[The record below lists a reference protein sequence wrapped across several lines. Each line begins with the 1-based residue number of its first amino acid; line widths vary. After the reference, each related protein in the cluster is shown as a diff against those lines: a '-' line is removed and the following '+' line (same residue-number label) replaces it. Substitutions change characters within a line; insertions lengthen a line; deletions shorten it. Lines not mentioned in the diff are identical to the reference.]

1 MIGKSHRSYRIEAQ
15 LGAGGM
21 GVVYKAVD
29 SRLGRTAA
37 IKILSTG
44 TLNAE
49 IERRF
54 VQEAKAASSLNH
66 PNIVTIYDI
75 DTQEIDGQ
83 PVPYIAMEYVAG
95 ETLDHLIGK
104 KGLRIRDVL
113 KYAVQIADALAAAH
127 AAGIVHRDLKPSNV
141 IVTPQGVVKIL
152 DFGLAKLSEPAGTDA
167 YAETMHGEGSPL
179 TEEGTIMGTVAYMS
193 PEQADG
199 KKVDT
204 RSDVFSFGSVLYEMV
219 TGQRAFS
226 GGSKLSSLSAV
237 LYKDPQPASQ
247 TVADIPPELD
257 RIISRCLKKNPERRW
272 QTMADVKV
280 ALEELRDEMDSSNF
294 AVGSPSLEPRNMSP
308 RNVLGGNTSARNTSP
323 RSTSPARL
331 WVGVGLLAGILLG
344 LGLRISYERRY
355 SPPPEPPSYKRLTFR
370 RGDVTSAKF
379 APGDTVVY
387 SAEWDGAPST
397 LFSAQPGNRE
407 AQPLGLPSAR
417 VLAISPRGEMAILL
431 GGEDVGTLARVPYGG
446 GAPREVLEGV
456 SGADWGPDGESL
468 AVVRALGGKFRLEYP
483 IGTVLYETEKRPP
496 QMPRVSTDGKLVAFF
511 DFDVEVGDYALCVV
525 GANHPRQVLSRG
537 WRSIGALNWSPD
549 NHEVWFSGGHPGG
562 DPALYAVTLSGS
574 QRLVSQTGGMIVMQ
588 DVARDGRVLLSTV
601 NSRLGILYLPPKGPA
616 QRDLAWLDS
625 SLLYDLS
632 NDAQSLVFVEL
643 SSGQG
648 RNSAIY
654 LRKTDGSPAIQLG
667 YGNRPSLSPDGKWVA
682 CIHHEAERSTLMLLP
697 TGPGESRFAKIEGM
711 HFDGVEWFP
720 DNKRILFTG
729 NETGHTTR
737 TWMYDPETDKS
748 TPLTPEGTR
757 GMRVSP
763 DGKWF
768 ITMDPHKLL
777 LSPVAGGDSK
787 TIGDLQEGESVVRW
801 SGDGRYLFLQQR
813 EPASIKISRLDV
825 TTHRKEPWLVVKVPE
840 PGAQF
845 FGPLALSADGKA
857 CATTFQRDLAN
868 LFLVRGLK

>member
-1 MIGKSHRSYRIEAQ
+1 MIGKSLRSYRIEAK

-37 IKILSTG
+37 IKILSAG
-44 TLNAE
+44 ALNAE
-49 IERRF
+49 HERRF
-54 VQEAKAASSLNH
+54 IQEAKAASSLNH

-75 DTQEIDGQ
+75 DTQEIDGKRI
-83 PVPYIAMEYVAG
+83 PYIAMEYVAG
-95 ETLDHLIGK
+95 DTLDHLIGR
-104 KGLRIRDVL
+104 KGLRIRDAL
-113 KYAVQIADALAAAH
+113 KYAAQIADALAAAH

-141 IVTPQGVVKIL
+141 IVSPQGVVKIL
-152 DFGLAKLSEPAGTDA
+152 DFGLAKLTEPAGADA

-179 TEEGTIMGTVAYMS
+179 TEEGTILGTVAYMS

-199 KKVDT
+199 KRVDT
-204 RSDVFSFGSVLYEMV
+204 RSDVFSFGSVLYEMT
-219 TGQRAFS
+219 TGQRAFA

-237 LYKDPQPASQ
+237 LYRDPLPASQ
-247 TVADIPPELD
+247 TVADVPPELD
-257 RIISRCLKKNPERRW
+257 RIISRCLKKDPDRRW
-272 QTMADVKV
+272 QTMADLKV
-280 ALEELRDEMDSSNF
+280 ALDELREELDSSNF
-294 AVGSPSLEPRNMSP
+294 ALTAPSTGPSAGSRNMA
-308 RNVLGGNTSARNTSP
+308 RTRTWAGLGM
-323 RSTSPARL
+323 
-331 WVGVGLLAGILLG
+331 LAGILLG

-355 SPPPEPPSYKRLTFR
+355 SPPSEPPSYRRLTFR

-407 AQPLGLPSAR
+407 AQPLALPSAR

-431 GGEDVGTLARVPYGG
+431 GGGDVGTLARVPFGG

-456 SGADWGPDGESL
+456 SGADWGPDEESL
-468 AVVRALGGKFRLEYP
+468 AVVRALAGRFRLEYP

-496 QMPRVSTDGKLVAFF
+496 MMPQVSADGKLVAFF

-525 GANHPRQVLSRG
+525 GPNHPRQVLSRG

-549 NHEVWFSGGHPGG
+549 NREVWFSGGQPGG
-562 DPALYAVTLSGS
+562 DPALYAVTLTGA

-588 DVARDGRVLLSTV
+588 DVDRAGRVLLTTV
-601 NSRLGILYLPPKGPA
+601 NSRLGIHYLPRDGAP
-616 QRDLAWLDS
+616 RDLAWLDS
-625 SLLYDLS
+625 SLMYDLS
-632 NDAQSLVFVEL
+632 NDAQSIVFVEL

-654 LRKTDGSPAIQLG
+654 LRKTDGSPAVQLG

-682 CIHHEAERSTLMLLP
+682 CIHRDAESSALMLLP
-697 TGPGESRFAKIEGM
+697 TGPGESRFPKIKGM

-720 DNKRILFTG
+720 DNRRILFTG
-729 NETGHTTR
+729 NETGHATR
-737 TWMYDPETDKS
+737 TWMYDLETDES
-748 TPLTPEGTR
+748 TPLTPEGAR

-768 ITMDPHKLL
+768 ITVDPHKLL
-777 LSPVAGGDSK
+777 LSPVGGGDSR
-787 TIGDLQEGESVVRW
+787 TIIDLQGESVVRW

-813 EPASIKISRLDV
+813 EPASIKVSRLDI
-825 TTHRKEPWLVVKVPE
+825 TTHRKESWLAVKIPE
-840 PGAQF
+840 AGAQF
-845 FGPLALSADGKA
+845 LGPLALSADGKA
-857 CATTFQRDLAN
+857 YATTFQRDLAN

>member
-1 MIGKSHRSYRIEAQ
+1 
-15 LGAGGM
+15 M

-37 IKILSTG
+37 IKILSTAA
-44 TLNAE
+44 LNADR
-49 IERRF
+49 ERRF
-54 VQEAKAASSLNH
+54 VQEAKTASSLNH

-75 DTQEIDGQ
+75 DTQEVDGQ
-83 PVPYIAMEYVAG
+83 PIQYIAMEYVAG
-95 ETLDHLIGK
+95 DTLDHLIGR

-152 DFGLAKLSEPAGTDA
+152 DFGLAKLSEPAGADA
-167 YAETMHGEGSPL
+167 YAETLHGEGSPL
-179 TEEGTIMGTVAYMS
+179 TEEGTILGTVAYMS

-204 RSDVFSFGSVLYEMV
+204 RSDVFSFGSVLYEMA

-247 TVADIPPELD
+247 AVADVPPELD
-257 RIISRCLKKNPERRW
+257 RIVSRCLKKDPERRW

-280 ALEELRDEMDSSNF
+280 ALEELREEMDFSNF
-294 AVGSPSLEPRNMSP
+294 ALQTPSPGPRKPS
-308 RNVLGGNTSARNTSP
+308 RI
-323 RSTSPARL
+323 RL
-331 WVGVGLLAGILLG
+331 WTGAGLLAGILLG

-355 SPPPEPPSYKRLTFR
+355 SPPPEPPSYRRLTFR

-407 AQPLGLPSAR
+407 AQPLALPSAR

-431 GGEDVGTLARVPYGG
+431 GGEDVGTLARVPFGG

-468 AVVRALGGKFRLEYP
+468 AVVRAVGGKFRLEYP
-483 IGTVLYETEKRPP
+483 IGTVLYETERRPP
-496 QMPRVSTDGKLVAFF
+496 MMPRVSADGKLVAFF
-511 DFDVEVGDYALCVV
+511 DFDVEVGDYALCVI

-549 NHEVWFSGGHPGG
+549 SREVWFSGGQPGA
-562 DPALYAVTLSGS
+562 DPALYAVTLSGT

-588 DVARDGRVLLSTV
+588 DVARDGRVLLTTV
-601 NSRLGILYLPPKGPA
+601 NSRLGIHYLPPNGAP

-625 SLLYDLS
+625 SLMYDLS
-632 NDAQSLVFVEL
+632 DDAQSLVFVEL

-654 LRKTDGSPAIQLG
+654 MRKTDGSPAVQLG
-667 YGNRPSLSPDGKWVA
+667 SGNRPSLSPDGKWVA
-682 CIHHEAERSTLMLLP
+682 CIHHEGGSSSLMLLP
-697 TGPGESRFAKIEGM
+697 TGPGESRFPKIEGM

-720 DNKRILFTG
+720 DNKHILFTG
-729 NETGHTTR
+729 NETGHATR
-737 TWMYDPETDKS
+737 TWMYDLETNQS

-757 GMRVSP
+757 GTRVSP

-768 ITMDPHKLL
+768 ITVDPHKLL
-777 LSPVAGGDSK
+777 LSPVGGGESM
-787 TIGDLQEGESVVRW
+787 TIADLQGESVVRW
-801 SGDGRYLFLQQR
+801 SGDGRYIFLQQR
-813 EPASIKISRLDV
+813 EPASIKISRFEV
-825 TTHRKEPWLVVKVPE
+825 ATHRKEPWLVVKVPE

>member
-1 MIGKSHRSYRIEAQ
+1 MIGKSLRSYRIESM

-37 IKILSTG
+37 IKILSTAA
-44 TLNAE
+44 LNADR
-49 IERRF
+49 ERRF

-75 DTQEIDGQ
+75 DTQEVDGKPIQ
-83 PVPYIAMEYVAG
+83 YIAMEYVAG
-95 ETLDHLIGK
+95 DTLDHLIGR

-152 DFGLAKLSEPAGTDA
+152 DFGLAKLSEPAGADA
-167 YAETMHGEGSPL
+167 YAETLHGEGSPL
-179 TEEGTIMGTVAYMS
+179 TEEGTILGTVAYMS

-204 RSDVFSFGSVLYEMV
+204 RSDVFSFGSVLYEMA
-219 TGQRAFS
+219 TGQRAFA

-247 TVADIPPELD
+247 AVADVPPELD
-257 RIISRCLKKNPERRW
+257 RIISRCLKKDPERRW

-280 ALEELRDEMDSSNF
+280 ALEELREEMDFSNF
-294 AVGSPSLEPRNMSP
+294 ALAGPTSVPRKAS
-308 RNVLGGNTSARNTSP
+308 RI
-323 RSTSPARL
+323 RL
-331 WVGVGLLAGILLG
+331 WTGAGLLAGILLG

-355 SPPPEPPSYKRLTFR
+355 SPPPEPPSYRRLTFR

-407 AQPLGLPSAR
+407 AQPLALPSAR
-417 VLAISPRGEMAILL
+417 VLAISSSGEMAILL
-431 GGEDVGTLARVPYGG
+431 GGEDVGTLARVPFGG

-496 QMPRVSTDGKLVAFF
+496 MMPRVSTDGKLVAFF
-511 DFDVEVGDYALCVV
+511 DFDVEVGDYALCVI
-525 GANHPRQVLSRG
+525 GPNHPRQVLSRG

-549 NHEVWFSGGHPGG
+549 NREVWFSGGQPGG
-562 DPALYAVTLSGS
+562 DPALYAVTLSGA

-588 DVARDGRVLLSTV
+588 DVARDGRVLLTTV
-601 NSRLGILYLPPKGPA
+601 NSRLGIHYLPPNGGA

-625 SLLYDLS
+625 SLMYDLS
-632 NDAQSLVFVEL
+632 NDAQSIVFVEL

-654 LRKTDGSPAIQLG
+654 LRKTDGSPAVQLG
-667 YGNRPSLSPDGKWVA
+667 SGNRPSLSPDGKWVA
-682 CIHHEAERSTLMLLP
+682 CIHHEAGTSSLMLLP
-697 TGPGESRFAKIEGM
+697 TGPGESRFPKIEGM

-720 DNKRILFTG
+720 DNKHILFTG
-729 NETGHTTR
+729 NETGHETR
-737 TWMYDPETDKS
+737 TWMYDLETNQS

-757 GMRVSP
+757 GTRVSP

-768 ITMDPHKLL
+768 ITVDAHKLL
-777 LSPVAGGDSK
+777 LSPVSGGDSK
-787 TIGDLQEGESVVRW
+787 TIADLQGERVVRW

-813 EPASIKISRLDV
+813 EPASIKISRLDM
-825 TTHRKEPWLVVKVPE
+825 TTRRKEPWLIVKVPE

-845 FGPLALSADGKA
+845 LGPLALSADGKA

>member
-1 MIGKSHRSYRIEAQ
+1 MIGKSLRSYRIDSK

-37 IKILSTG
+37 IKILST
-44 TLNAE
+44 NAINPE
-49 IERRF
+49 YNRRF

-66 PNIVTIYDI
+66 PNIVTIYDV
-75 DTQEIDGQ
+75 DTQEIDGK
-83 PVPYIAMEYVAG
+83 PVQYIAMEYVAG
-95 ETLDHLIGK
+95 ETLDRLIGR
-104 KGLRIRDVL
+104 KGLPTRDLL

-141 IVTPQGVVKIL
+141 IVTPQGVAKIL
-152 DFGLAKLSEPAGTDA
+152 DFGLAKFSDQPDSESVSA

-179 TEEGTIMGTVAYMS
+179 TEVGTILGTVAYMS

-199 KKVDT
+199 KKVDA
-204 RSDVFSFGSVLYEMV
+204 RSDIFSFGSVLYEMA

-237 LYKDPQPASQ
+237 MYKDPQPVSQ
-247 TVADIPPELD
+247 TVPELPPELD
-257 RIISRCLKKNPERRW
+257 RIIARCLKKDPERRW

-280 ALEELRDEMDSSNF
+280 ALGELYDEMESSNF
-294 AVGSPSLEPRNMSP
+294 AYTPPAVAVRSMLVPEPLPPEPAPTLP
-308 RNVLGGNTSARNTSP
+308 RAKLLVAGVLLGGV
-323 RSTSPARL
+323 L
-331 WVGVGLLAGILLG
+331 LGVGFRAY
-344 LGLRISYERRY
+344 YEQKFSR
-355 SPPPEPPSYKRLTFR
+355 PPEPPAFQRLTFR

-379 APGDTVVY
+379 APGNTVVY
-387 SAEWDGAPST
+387 SAEWDGASST

-407 AQPLGLPSAR
+407 SQTLSLPTAR
-417 VLAISPRGEMAILL
+417 VLAISQRGEMAILL
-431 GGEDVGTLARVPYGG
+431 GGEDVGTLARVSYGG

-456 SGADWGPDGESL
+456 SGADWAPDGESL
-468 AVVRALGGKFRLEYP
+468 AVIRALGGKFRLEYP
-483 IGTVLYETEKRPP
+483 IGTVLYQNEARPP
-496 QMPRVSTDGKLVAFF
+496 QMPRVSADGKLVAFF
-511 DFDVEVGDYALCVV
+511 DFDAEVGDYSLCVI

-549 NHEVWFSGGHPGG
+549 NREIWFSGGQPGV
-562 DPALYAVTLSGS
+562 DPALYAVTLSGV

-601 NSRLGILYLPPKGPA
+601 NSRLGIEYLPPNGAAP
-616 QRDLAWLDS
+616 RDLAWFDS
-625 SLLYDLS
+625 SLLYELS
-632 NDAQSLVFVEL
+632 NDAQSIVFAEL
-643 SSGQG
+643 SNGQG

-667 YGNRPSLSPDGKWVA
+667 YGYRPSLSPDGKWVA
-682 CIHHEAERSTLMLLP
+682 CIHREAERSSLMLLP
-697 TGPGESRFAKIEGM
+697 TGPGETQFPKIDGI

-729 NETGHTTR
+729 NEAGHPTR
-737 TWMYDPETDKS
+737 TWMFDPETGKAA
-748 TPLTPEGTR
+748 PLTPEGTR
-757 GMRVSP
+757 GTRVSP

-768 ITMDPHKLL
+768 ITVDPHKLL

-787 TIGDLQEGESVVRW
+787 TLVDLQPGESVVRW

-813 EPASIKISRLDV
+813 EPTSIKITRLEV
-825 TTHRKEPWLVVKVPE
+825 ATNRKEPWLVVKVPE

-845 FGPLALSADGKA
+845 FATLSLSADGKA
-857 CATTFQRDLAN
+857 CAATFQRDLAN
-868 LFLVRGLK
+868 LFLVTGLK

>member
-1 MIGKSHRSYRIEAQ
+1 MIGKSLRSYRIDAK
-15 LGAGGM
+15 LGSGGM

-29 SRLGRTAA
+29 TRLGRTAA
-37 IKILSTG
+37 IKILSTAAV
-44 TLNAE
+44 NADR
-49 IERRF
+49 ERRF

-75 DTQEIDGQ
+75 DTQEIDGKPLQ
-83 PVPYIAMEYVAG
+83 YIAMEFVAG
-95 ETLDHLIGK
+95 DTLDHLIGR

-127 AAGIVHRDLKPSNV
+127 TAGIVHRDLKPANV
-141 IVTPQGVVKIL
+141 IVTPQGLVKIL
-152 DFGLAKLSEPAGTDA
+152 DFGLAKLSETGDADA
-167 YAETMHGEGSPL
+167 YAETLHGQGSPL
-179 TEEGTIMGTVAYMS
+179 TEEGTILGTVAYMS

-204 RSDVFSFGSVLYEMV
+204 RSDVFSFGSVLYEMA
-219 TGQRAFS
+219 TGQRAFA

-237 LYKDPQPASQ
+237 LYKDPQPASL
-247 TVADIPPELD
+247 TVPDVPPELD
-257 RIISRCLKKNPERRW
+257 RIIGRCLKKDPERRW

-280 ALEELRDEMDSSNF
+280 ALEELREELDSSNF
-294 AVGSPSLEPRNMSP
+294 ALASPSPGMSSTPRT
-308 RNVLGGNTSARNTSP
+308 RVWG
-323 RSTSPARL
+323 
-331 WVGVGLLAGILLG
+331 GVGLLAGVLLG
-344 LGLRISYERRY
+344 LALGISYEKRFLR
-355 SPPPEPPSYKRLTFR
+355 PAEPASFQRLTFR

-407 AQPLGLPSAR
+407 ARPLALPSAR
-417 VLAISPRGEMAILL
+417 VLAISPHGEMAILL
-431 GGEDVGTLARVPYGG
+431 GGEDVGTLARVPFAG

-456 SGADWGPDGESL
+456 SGADWGPDGDSL
-468 AVVRALGGKFRLEYP
+468 AVVRAVSGKFRLEFP

-496 QMPRVSTDGKLVAFF
+496 MMPRVSADGKLVAFF
-511 DFDVEVGDYALCVV
+511 DFDVEVGDYALCVI
-525 GANHPRQVLSRG
+525 GPNHPRQVLSRG

-549 NHEVWFSGGHPGG
+549 NHEVWFSGGQPGG
-562 DPALYAVTLSGS
+562 DPALYAVTLSGA

-601 NSRLGILYLPPKGPA
+601 NSRLGILYSPPNGGA

-625 SLLYDLS
+625 SLVYDLS

-643 SSGQG
+643 SNGQG

-654 LRKTDGSPAIQLG
+654 IRKTDGSPAISLG
-667 YGNRPSLSPDGKWVA
+667 YGNRPALSPDGKWVA
-682 CIHHEAERSTLMLLP
+682 FIHHEAERSTLMLLP
-697 TGPGESRFAKIEGM
+697 TGAGESRFPKIEGM

-720 DNKRILFTG
+720 DNKRMLFNG
-729 NETGHTTR
+729 NETGHATR
-737 TWMYDPETDKS
+737 TWMYDLEADKS

-757 GMRVSP
+757 GTRVSP

-768 ITMDPHKLL
+768 ITVDTHKLL
-777 LSPVAGGDSK
+777 LSPVGGGDSR
-787 TIGDLQEGESVVRW
+787 TVVDFQPGESVVRW

-813 EPASIKISRLDV
+813 EPSSIKISRLEIA
-825 TTHRKEPWLVVKVPE
+825 TRRREPWLVVKAPE
-840 PGAQF
+840 PGAEF
-845 FGPLALSADGKA
+845 FGPLVLSADGKA

-868 LFLVRGLK
+868 LFLVQGLK

>member
-1 MIGKSHRSYRIEAQ
+1 MIGKSLRSYRIETK

-37 IKILSTG
+37 IKILSTAA
-44 TLNAE
+44 LNADR
-49 IERRF
+49 ERRF

-75 DTQEIDGQ
+75 DTQEVDGKPIQ
-83 PVPYIAMEYVAG
+83 YIAMEYVAG
-95 ETLDHLIGK
+95 DTLDHLIGR

-152 DFGLAKLSEPAGTDA
+152 DFGLAKLSEPAGADA
-167 YAETMHGEGSPL
+167 YAETLHGEGSPL
-179 TEEGTIMGTVAYMS
+179 TEEGTILGTVAYMS

-204 RSDVFSFGSVLYEMV
+204 RSDVFSFGSVLYEMA
-219 TGQRAFS
+219 TGQRAFA

-247 TVADIPPELD
+247 AVADVPPELD
-257 RIISRCLKKNPERRW
+257 RIISRCLKKDPERRW

-280 ALEELRDEMDSSNF
+280 ALEELREEMDFSNF
-294 AVGSPSLEPRNMSP
+294 AL
-308 RNVLGGNTSARNTSP
+308 A
-323 RSTSPARL
+323 SPAARAPHRPSRVRL
-331 WVGVGLLAGILLG
+331 WTGTGLLAGILLG

-355 SPPPEPPSYKRLTFR
+355 SPPPEPPSYRRLTFR

-407 AQPLGLPSAR
+407 AQPLALPSAR
-417 VLAISPRGEMAILL
+417 VLAISPSGEMAILL
-431 GGEDVGTLARVPYGG
+431 GGEDVGTLARVPFGG

-468 AVVRALGGKFRLEYP
+468 AVVRAVGGKFRLEYP

-496 QMPRVSTDGKLVAFF
+496 MMPQVSADGKLVAFF

-525 GANHPRQVLSRG
+525 GPNHPRQVLSRG

-549 NHEVWFSGGHPGG
+549 NHEVWFSGGQPGG
-562 DPALYAVTLSGS
+562 DPALYAVTLSGA

-588 DVARDGRVLLSTV
+588 DVARDGRVLLTTV
-601 NSRLGILYLPPKGPA
+601 NSRLGIHYLPPSGGA

-625 SLLYDLS
+625 SLMYDLS
-632 NDAQSLVFVEL
+632 SDAQSIVFVEL

-654 LRKTDGSPAIQLG
+654 MRKTDGSPAIQLG
-667 YGNRPSLSPDGKWVA
+667 SGNRPSLSPDGKWVA
-682 CIHHEAERSTLMLLP
+682 CIHHEGGSSSLMLLP
-697 TGPGESRFAKIEGM
+697 TGPGESRFPKIEDM

-720 DNKRILFTG
+720 DNKHILFTG
-729 NETGHTTR
+729 NETGHATR
-737 TWMYDPETDKS
+737 TWMYDLETNKS

-757 GMRVSP
+757 GTRVSP

-768 ITMDPHKLL
+768 ITVDPHKLL
-777 LSPVAGGDSK
+777 LSPVGGGDSK
-787 TIGDLQEGESVVRW
+787 TIADLQGESVVRW

-813 EPASIKISRLDV
+813 EPTSIKISRLDV
-825 TTHRKEPWLVVKVPE
+825 TTHQKEPWLVVKVPE

-845 FGPLALSADGKA
+845 LGPLALSADGKA

>member
-1 MIGKSHRSYRIEAQ
+1 MIGKSLRSYRIEAK

-37 IKILSTG
+37 IKILSTAA
-44 TLNAE
+44 LNADR
-49 IERRF
+49 ERRF

-75 DTQEIDGQ
+75 DTQDVDGKPIQ
-83 PVPYIAMEYVAG
+83 YIAMEYVAG
-95 ETLDHLIGK
+95 DTLDHLIGR
-104 KGLRIRDVL
+104 KGLRIREVL

-152 DFGLAKLSEPAGTDA
+152 DFGLAKLGEPAGADA
-167 YAETMHGEGSPL
+167 YAETLHGEGSPL
-179 TEEGTIMGTVAYMS
+179 TEEGTILGTVAYMS

-204 RSDVFSFGSVLYEMV
+204 RSDVFSFGSVLYEMA
-219 TGQRAFS
+219 TGQRAFA

-247 TVADIPPELD
+247 AVADVPPELD
-257 RIISRCLKKNPERRW
+257 RIISRCLKKDPERRW

-280 ALEELRDEMDSSNF
+280 ALEELREEMDFSNF
-294 AVGSPSLEPRNMSP
+294 ALASPLPSP
-308 RNVLGGNTSARNTSP
+308 RRRTTSHV
-323 RSTSPARL
+323 RL
-331 WVGVGLLAGILLG
+331 WIGAGLLAGILLG

-355 SPPPEPPSYKRLTFR
+355 SPPPEPPSYRRLTFR

-407 AQPLGLPSAR
+407 AQALALPSAR
-417 VLAISPRGEMAILL
+417 VLAIAPSGEMAILL
-431 GGEDVGTLARVPYGG
+431 GGEDVGTLARVPFGG

-468 AVVRALGGKFRLEYP
+468 AVVRAVGGKFRLEYP
-483 IGTVLYETEKRPP
+483 IGTVLYETERRPP
-496 QMPRVSTDGKLVAFF
+496 MMPRVSADGKLVAFF
-511 DFDVEVGDYALCVV
+511 DFDVEVGDYALCVI

-537 WRSIGALNWSPD
+537 WRAIGALNWSPD
-549 NHEVWFSGGHPGG
+549 NHEVWFSGGQPGG
-562 DPALYAVTLSGS
+562 DPALYAVTLSGA

-588 DVARDGRVLLSTV
+588 DVARDGRVLLTTV
-601 NSRLGILYLPPKGPA
+601 NSRLGIHYLPPNGAP

-625 SLLYDLS
+625 SLMYDLS

-654 LRKTDGSPAIQLG
+654 MRKTDGSPAVQLG
-667 YGNRPSLSPDGKWVA
+667 SGNRPSLSPDGKWVA
-682 CIHHEAERSTLMLLP
+682 CIHHEGGSSSLMLLP
-697 TGPGESRFAKIEGM
+697 TGPGESRFPKIDDM

-720 DNKRILFTG
+720 DNKHILFTG
-729 NETGHTTR
+729 NETGHATR
-737 TWMYDPETDKS
+737 TWMYDLETNKS

-757 GMRVSP
+757 GTRVSP

-768 ITMDPHKLL
+768 ITVDTHKLL
-777 LSPVAGGDSK
+777 LSPVGGGDSRPI
-787 TIGDLQEGESVVRW
+787 TDLQGESVVRW
-801 SGDGRYLFLQQR
+801 SGDGRYIFLQQR
-813 EPASIKISRLDV
+813 EPASIKISRLEV
-825 TTHRKEPWLVVKVPE
+825 AAWRKEPWLVVKVPE

>member
-1 MIGKSHRSYRIEAQ
+1 MIGKSLRSYRIEAK
-15 LGAGGM
+15 LGSGGM

-29 SRLGRTAA
+29 SRLGRTVA
-37 IKILSTG
+37 IKVLSTAVV
-44 TLNAE
+44 NAE
-49 IERRF
+49 RERRF

-66 PNIVTIYDI
+66 PNIVTLYDI
-75 DTQEIDGQ
+75 DTQEVDGKPIQ
-83 PVPYIAMEYVAG
+83 YIAMEYVAG

-104 KGLRIRDVL
+104 KGLRVRDVL
-113 KYAVQIADALAAAH
+113 KYAIQIADALAAAH

-152 DFGLAKLSEPAGTDA
+152 DFGLAKLSEPGDADA

-179 TEEGTIMGTVAYMS
+179 TEEGTILGTVAYMS
-193 PEQADG
+193 PEQAEG
-199 KKVDT
+199 KVVDS
-204 RSDVFSFGSVLYEMV
+204 RSDIFSFGSVLYEMA

-237 LYKDPQPASQ
+237 LYKDPQPAS
-247 TVADIPPELD
+247 TAVADVPPELD
-257 RIISRCLKKNPERRW
+257 RIIARCLKKDPERRW

-280 ALEELRDEMDSSNF
+280 ALDELREEMDSGHFALASPVAGQRSN
-294 AVGSPSLEPRNMSP
+294 ARTKLWAG
-308 RNVLGGNTSARNTSP
+308 LGVIA
-323 RSTSPARL
+323 
-331 WVGVGLLAGILLG
+331 GVLLG
-344 LGLRISYERRY
+344 LALRVSYEYEQNFIR
-355 SPPPEPPSYKRLTFR
+355 PTGPPSFQRLTFR

-407 AQPLGLPSAR
+407 SRALSLPSAR

-431 GGEDVGTLARVPYGG
+431 GGEDVGTLARVPFGG

-456 SGADWGPDGESL
+456 SGADWGPDGDSL
-468 AVVRALGGKFRLEYP
+468 AVVRATAGKFRLEYP
-483 IGTVLYETEKRPP
+483 VGTVLYETEKRPP
-496 QMPRVSTDGKLVAFF
+496 MMPRVSADGKLVAFF
-511 DFDVEVGDYALCVV
+511 DFDVEVGDYALCII
-525 GANHPRQVLSRG
+525 GPNHPKQVLSRG
-537 WRSIGALNWSPD
+537 WRAIGALNWSPD
-549 NHEVWFSGGHPGG
+549 NHEVWFSGGQPGG
-562 DPALYAVTLSGS
+562 DPALYAVTLSGV

-601 NSRLGILYLPPKGPA
+601 NSRLGILYSPPNGGA

-625 SLLYDLS
+625 SLAYELS

-643 SSGQG
+643 SDGQG

-682 CIHHEAERSTLMLLP
+682 CIHHVGDRSSLMLLP
-697 TGPGESRFAKIEGM
+697 TGPGESQFPKIDGV
-711 HFDGVEWFP
+711 HFDNVEWFP
-720 DNKRILFTG
+720 DSKRILFTG
-729 NETGHTTR
+729 NETGHATR
-737 TWMYDPETDKS
+737 TWMYDPETSKT

-757 GMRVSP
+757 GTRVSP
-763 DGKWF
+763 DGQRF
-768 ITMDPHKLL
+768 VTVDPHKLL
-777 LSPVAGGDSK
+777 VSPVVGGDSS
-787 TIGDLQEGESVVRW
+787 TIVDLQNGESVARW

-813 EPASIKISRLDV
+813 EPTSINISRLELA
-825 TTHRKEPWLVVKVPE
+825 THRKEPWLVVKVPE

-857 CATTFQRDLAN
+857 CATTFQHDLAN

>member
-1 MIGKSHRSYRIEAQ
+1 MIGKSLRSYRIEAK

-37 IKILSTG
+37 IKILSTAA
-44 TLNAE
+44 LNSE
-49 IERRF
+49 RERRF

-75 DTQEIDGQ
+75 DAQEIDGK
-83 PVPYIAMEYVAG
+83 PVQYIAMEYVAG
-95 ETLDHLIGK
+95 ETLDNLIGK
-104 KGLRIRDVL
+104 KGLRIREVL
-113 KYAVQIADALAAAH
+113 KYAVQIAEALAAAH

-152 DFGLAKLSEPAGTDA
+152 DFGLAKLSEPADA
-167 YAETMHGEGSPL
+167 DAFAETVHGEASPL
-179 TEEGTIMGTVAYMS
+179 TEEGTILGTVAYMS

-199 KKVDT
+199 KKVDS
-204 RSDVFSFGSVLYEMV
+204 RSDIFSFGSVLYEMV
-219 TGQRAFS
+219 TGQRAFA

-237 LYKDPQPASQ
+237 LYKDPKPASQ
-247 TVADIPPELD
+247 TSAEIPPELD
-257 RIISRCLKKNPERRW
+257 RIIGRCLKKDPERRW

-280 ALEELRDEMDSSNF
+280 ALEELREELDASNF
-294 AVGSPSLEPRNMSP
+294 SGAIAPVSLSPL
-308 RNVLGGNTSARNTSP
+308 
-323 RSTSPARL
+323 RSTPRIRL
-331 WVGVGLLAGILLG
+331 WAAGGVLAGILLG

-355 SPPPEPPSYKRLTFR
+355 VPPPEPPSYKRLTFR

-379 APGDTVVY
+379 APGDAVVY
-387 SAEWDGAPST
+387 SAEWDGAPDT

-407 AQPLGLPSAR
+407 SQPLALPSAR

-431 GGEDVGTLARVPYGG
+431 GGEDVGTLARVPFGG

-456 SGADWGPDGESL
+456 SGADWGPDGDSL
-468 AVVRALGGKFRLEYP
+468 AVVRALEGKFRLEYP

-496 QMPRVSTDGKLVAFF
+496 QMPRVSADGKLVAFF
-511 DFDVEVGDYALCVV
+511 DFDVEVGDYALCIV
-525 GANHPRQVLSRG
+525 GPNHPRQVLSRG
-537 WRSIGALNWSPD
+537 WRAIGALNWSPN
-549 NHEVWFSGGHPGG
+549 NHEVWFSGGQPGG

-601 NSRLGILYLPPKGPA
+601 NSRLGIMYLPPSGAA

-632 NDAQSLVFVEL
+632 NDGQSLVFVEL

-667 YGNRPSLSPDGKWVA
+667 YGNRPALSPDGKWVA

-697 TGPGESRFAKIEGM
+697 TGAGESRFAKIDGI

-720 DNKRILFTG
+720 DNRRILFTG
-729 NETGHTTR
+729 SETGHATR
-737 TWMYDPETDKS
+737 TWMYDPETNQS
-748 TPLTPEGTR
+748 TPLTPEGSRGTR
-757 GMRVSP
+757 VAP

-768 ITMDPHKLL
+768 ITMDAHKLL
-777 LSPVAGGDSK
+777 LSPVGGGDSK
-787 TIGDLQEGESVVRW
+787 NIADLQNGESVVRW

-813 EPASIKISRLDV
+813 EPGSIKISRLDV
-825 TTHRKEPWLVVKVPE
+825 STKRKEPWLVVKVPE

>member
-1 MIGKSHRSYRIEAQ
+1 MIGKSLRSYRIETK

-37 IKILSTG
+37 IKVLSTAA
-44 TLNAE
+44 LNADR
-49 IERRF
+49 ERRF

-75 DTQEIDGQ
+75 DTQDVDGKPIQ
-83 PVPYIAMEYVAG
+83 YIAMEYVAG
-95 ETLDHLIGK
+95 DTLDHLIGK

-113 KYAVQIADALAAAH
+113 KYGVQIADALAAAH

-152 DFGLAKLSEPAGTDA
+152 DFGLAKLSEPAGADA
-167 YAETMHGEGSPL
+167 YAETLHGEGSPL
-179 TEEGTIMGTVAYMS
+179 TEEGTILGTVAYMS

-204 RSDVFSFGSVLYEMV
+204 RSDVFSFGSVLYEMA
-219 TGQRAFS
+219 TGQRAFA

-237 LYKDPQPASQ
+237 LYKDPEPASRA
-247 TVADIPPELD
+247 VAEVPPELD
-257 RIISRCLKKNPERRW
+257 RIIGRCLKKDPERRW

-280 ALEELRDEMDSSNF
+280 ALEELRDELDSSNL
-294 AVGSPSLEPRNMSP
+294 ALATPSPVARKMPRP
-308 RNVLGGNTSARNTSP
+308 
-323 RSTSPARL
+323 RL
-331 WVGVGLLAGILLG
+331 WAGIGLLVGVLLG
-344 LGLRISYERRY
+344 LALRITYEY
-355 SPPPEPPSYKRLTFR
+355 QQKFVFPIEPPSFQRLTFR

-379 APGDTVVY
+379 APGNTVVY

-407 AQPLGLPSAR
+407 AQPLALPSAR
-417 VLAISPRGEMAILL
+417 VLAISQRGEMAIVL
-431 GGEDVGTLARVPYGG
+431 GGGDVGTLARVPFGG

-468 AVVRALGGKFRLEYP
+468 AVVRAVGGKYRLEYP
-483 IGTVLYETEKRPP
+483 VGTVLYETERRPP
-496 QMPRVSTDGKLVAFF
+496 MTPRVSADGKLVAFF
-511 DFDVEVGDYALCVV
+511 DFDIEGGDYSLCVV
-525 GANHPRQVLSRG
+525 GSNHPRQTLSKG
-537 WRSIGALNWSPD
+537 WRSTGALNWSPD
-549 NHEVWFSGGHPGG
+549 NREVWFSGSQPGS
-562 DPALYAVTLSGS
+562 DPALYGVTLAGS
-574 QRLVSQTGGMIVMQ
+574 QRLVSQTGGIIVMQ
-588 DVARDGRVLLSTV
+588 DVAHDGRVLLSTV
-601 NSRLGILYLPPKGPA
+601 NSRLGIMYLPPNGAA

-625 SLLYDLS
+625 SLAFELS
-632 NDAQSLVFVEL
+632 NDAQSLLFVEL
-643 SSGQG
+643 SNGQG

-654 LRKTDGSPAIQLG
+654 LRKTDGAPAVQLG
-667 YGNRPSLSPDGKWVA
+667 YGNRPSLSPDGKWVV
-682 CIHHEAERSTLMLLP
+682 CIHHDADRSTLMLLP
-697 TGPGESRFAKIEGM
+697 TGPGESRFPKIEGM

-729 NETGHTTR
+729 NETGHATR
-737 TWMYDPETDKS
+737 TWMYDPDTNQS
-748 TPLTPEGTR
+748 TPLTAEGSR
-757 GMRVSP
+757 GTRVSP

-768 ITMDPHKLL
+768 ITVDPHKPL
-777 LSPVAGGDSK
+777 LSPVGGGNSK
-787 TIGDLQEGESVVRW
+787 TIVDLQPGESVVRW

-825 TTHRKEPWLVVKVPE
+825 TTRRQEPWLVVKVPE

-845 FGPLALSADGKA
+845 LGPLALSGDGKA
-857 CATTFQRDLAN
+857 YAATFQRDLAN